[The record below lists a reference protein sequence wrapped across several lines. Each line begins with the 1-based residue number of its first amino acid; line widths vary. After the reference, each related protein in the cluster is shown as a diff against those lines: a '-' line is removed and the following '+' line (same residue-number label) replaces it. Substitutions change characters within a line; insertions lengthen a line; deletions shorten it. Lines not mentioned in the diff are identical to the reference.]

1 MKTIKLLLLL
11 TILSSFSFPS
21 KEVKLEYTFTTG
33 DQYVWTLVTN
43 QTMQQNF
50 LGNEQVIESSVI
62 GSLLLKVQSLTST
75 GARIEAT
82 YIELAMTMKLPAGMQ
97 AITID
102 SKGDQAKTENKVMK
116 SIMNK
121 PFTILLS
128 KQGIIEDVEGI
139 DNLWSGLSELG
150 IDEQQ
155 QKTLK
160 QQFEQNFGKNSI
172 KSLFEMA
179 FTSYPDKKVTV
190 GTPWK
195 NTTGVGLNF
204 PLQTENIW
212 LVTSVVKEMANLTA
226 DGSVKTPDKE
236 QIINLPNN
244 LKAKMD
250 LEGTQKINSVVHV
263 KTGWPSE
270 VKISSDLNGN
280 MNLLAGG
287 MIPAD
292 MQVPMKI
299 VSQSLY
305 SFVKK

>member
-250 LEGTQKINSVVHV
+250 LKGTQKINSVVHV